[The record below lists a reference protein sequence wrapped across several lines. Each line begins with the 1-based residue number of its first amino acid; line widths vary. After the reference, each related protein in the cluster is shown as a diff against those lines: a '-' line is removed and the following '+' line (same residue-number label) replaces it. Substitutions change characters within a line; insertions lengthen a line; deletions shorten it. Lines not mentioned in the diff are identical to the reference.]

1 MAVFKDFQN
10 KLEVFFKKFLLII
23 PCMNNG
29 QYSINNFNKMKLFL
43 AIVTFLA
50 TIVNEEFSNS
60 NKAEITS

>member
-10 KLEVFFKKFLLII
+10 KLEVFFTEFLLII

-29 QYSINNFNKMKLFL
+29 QSSINNFNKMKLFL
-43 AIVTFLA
+43 AIVPFLA

-60 NKAEITS
+60 NKPEITK